1 MAHFLMCRF
10 LKVRVFSFEVSL
22 FGTLIKR
29 DYDKSLFKNL
39 IITFSGPF
47 VNLFLFFV
55 FLFIES
61 VSLWDLSYFKYVN
74 LSLFL
79 FNMMPYFPLDGASLI
94 KEILSHKKGIINAN
108 KLIEKTNN
116 FFLGFICII
125 FMIFLKYK
133 ILNPSF
139 IVFIIFLF
147 TKKNKNKE
155 FFAME
160 KSKVYSS
167 YFTYKKKIK
176 VFLFDTNTPIL
187 DIVSFISPAYYM
199 VCLFFE
205 DDKLKSVI
213 GEKEIIEKLQNN
225 TKKIVWYAECF

>member
-10 LKVRVFSFEVSL
+10 LKVRVFSFEISL

-39 IITFSGPF
+39 TITFSGPF

-133 ILNPSF
+133 ILNPSY

-147 TKKNKNKE
+147 FFKKKNRI
-155 FFAME
+155 FFFME
-160 KSKVYSS
+160 KTKVLSF
-167 YFTYKKKIK
+167 YFTYPKKIK
-176 VFLFDTNTPIL
+176 VFIFNKNTPLL
-187 DIVSFISPAYYM
+187 DIVSYISPSYYM

-205 DDKLKSVI
+205 DDKLKSVMT
-213 GEKEIIEKLQNN
+213 EREVLEKLQ
-225 TKKIVWYAECF
+225 TKKMV